1 MKNVVIYGVGS
12 PVLADIEESL
22 FRAGVSI
29 SAGVRNYGGKSF
41 LSDGV
46 PLVTPDSLDAEITEL
61 PFIVPLFTPGNRH
74 QAAMEAEQHGFF
86 HPFTLVDP
94 TSIIPRSLIIAPG
107 GYINAGCSL
116 GSQSSFGSFVFVN
129 RGASIGHHA
138 KIGHFV
144 SIGPGAVIAGSVSI
158 GTGAMI
164 GSGSVLLPEIT
175 VGENSVV
182 GAGSVVTRDVPAHSL
197 VLGNPARI
205 VKENIAGYKD
215 INVSVSTQ

>member
-12 PVLADIEESL
+12 PVLADIEETL
-22 FRAGVSI
+22 FRVGALI
-29 SAGVRNYGGKSF
+29 SAGVQNYAGRSY
-41 LSDGV
+41 LSEGI
-46 PLVTPDSLDAEITEL
+46 PLVTPDNLDAEITDL

-74 QAAMEAEQHGFF
+74 QAALEARQKGFF
-86 HPFTLVDP
+86 LPFTLVDP
-94 TSIIPRSLIIAPG
+94 TSITPRSLTIEPG

-116 GSQSSFGSFVFVN
+116 GAQSTFGSFVFVN
-129 RGASIGHHA
+129 RGATIGHHA

-144 SIGPGAVIAGSVSI
+144 SIGPGAVIAGSVTI

-164 GSGSVLLPEIT
+164 GSGSVLLPEVSI
-175 VGENSVV
+175 GENSVV
-182 GAGSVVTRDVPAHSL
+182 GAGSVVTRDVPAHCL

-215 INVSVSTQ
+215 INVSVPTQ